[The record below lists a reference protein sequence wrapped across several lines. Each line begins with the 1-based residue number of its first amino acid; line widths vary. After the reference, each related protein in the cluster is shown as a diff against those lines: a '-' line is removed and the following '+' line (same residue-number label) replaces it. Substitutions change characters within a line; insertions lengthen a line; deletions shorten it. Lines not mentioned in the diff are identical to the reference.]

1 MKELRARL
9 FAMGW
14 GAVVLVATAGW
25 IYFIVQVGR
34 LIVSW
39 LFR

>member
-1 MKELRARL
+1 VKQLRARL

-14 GAVVLVATAGW
+14 GLAVLVATAGW
-25 IYFIVQVGR
+25 IYFMVQVGR
-34 LIVSW
+34 LMLVW